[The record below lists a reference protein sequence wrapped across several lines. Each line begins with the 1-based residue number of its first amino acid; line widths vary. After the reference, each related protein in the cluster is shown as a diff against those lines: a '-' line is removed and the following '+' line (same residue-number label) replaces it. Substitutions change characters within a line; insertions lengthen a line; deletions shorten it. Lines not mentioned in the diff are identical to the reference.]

1 MVLSDRLEASLT
13 TRDDTIGRLIGAL
26 LHEALEPLKNGKR
39 QPD

>member
-1 MVLSDRLEASLT
+1 MVLCDRLEASLT
-13 TRDDTIGRLIGAL
+13 ARDDTIGRLSGAL